1 MVAFHFKHDSLYGPW
16 HCRLYAR
23 GSEPDKITSSAFVPK
38 WLPLKQASSSQ
49 DLRRQHRRYSSADAG
64 LGVRGLTHSG
74 VPRTCSETLGI
85 QSLTRLWDT
94 KRVVSIRDA
103 T

>member
-49 DLRRQHRRYSSADAG
+49 DLRRQHRRYSSADAPG
-64 LGVRGLTHSG
+64 PS
-74 VPRTCSETLGI
+74 PTLGRGEPMSVEFLERHRVL
-85 QSLTRLWDT
+85 SLYFAILS
-94 KRVVSIRDA
+94 KRHPL
-103 T
+103 